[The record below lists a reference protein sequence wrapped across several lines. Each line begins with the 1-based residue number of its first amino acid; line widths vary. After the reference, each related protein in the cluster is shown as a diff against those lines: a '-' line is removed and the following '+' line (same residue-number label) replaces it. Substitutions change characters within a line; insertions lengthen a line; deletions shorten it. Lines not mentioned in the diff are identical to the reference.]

1 MSAVNQQLASAL
13 NNQANALHAKGQSLA
28 ALELFDQAL
37 VLDPDFVEAHSNR
50 GNALRRL
57 KRYEEAIASYRRAI
71 ALKDDYGPAHNNMGI
86 AWQELN
92 DYDTALAC
100 HDRALAINPSNSFA
114 HNNRARALR
123 AVLRLREALESYE
136 QAIACKPD
144 FTEAI
149 WNKAIVLL
157 MLGEYEQGW
166 ALYESRRLVDEA
178 FGKAESFGAPDWRGR
193 EPLIGKTL
201 LLYNEQ
207 GLGDSIQFCRYAPLL
222 ADRGAKVLLRVQK
235 PLAPLMAQLKG
246 VSQVF
251 TPDDPLPAI
260 DFQCPLTSLPYSLG
274 TRLDTVPAQTPYLQA
289 TPLARAKWEGYFQSH
304 KKSRIGLVWRGNPL
318 HTNDHNRSIA
328 LAELLTALE
337 GSSDW
342 FSLQKD
348 ASPAEQELLK
358 QYGVADL
365 GEKLESFDDTA
376 AICSHLDMVVGVDT
390 SVAHLAGAL
399 GTPTL
404 LLLPYSPDYR
414 WMVDRTDTPWYP
426 LMRLLRQAKI
436 GQWDQPLRALS
447 AAVHLNA
454 SQHRAE

>member
-37 VLDPDFVEAHSNR
+37 LLDPDFVEAHSNR

-57 KRYEEAIASYRRAI
+57 KRYGEAIASYRRAI

-193 EPLIGKTL
+193 EPLGGKTL

-222 ADRGAKVLLRVQK
+222 ADRGAEVLLRVQK
-235 PLAPLMAQLKG
+235 PLAPLMAQLNG

-289 TPLARAKWEGYFQSH
+289 TPLASAKWEGYFQAH
-304 KKSRIGLVWRGNPL
+304 KKPRIGLVWRGNPL

-328 LAELLTALE
+328 LAQLVTALGE
-337 GSSDW
+337 SSDW

-348 ASPAEQELLK
+348 VSAAEHAMLK
-358 QYGVADL
+358 QHGIKEL
-365 GEKLESFDDTA
+365 GAELHSFDDTA
-376 AICSHLDMVVGVDT
+376 AICSHLDMVVSVDT

-404 LLLPYSPDYR
+404 MLLPYSPDYR

-426 LMRLLRQAKI
+426 RMQLLRQTKI
-436 GQWDQPLRALS
+436 GQWDEPLRALS
-447 AAVHLNA
+447 SIVN
-454 SQHRAE
+454 SGVNQHYAR